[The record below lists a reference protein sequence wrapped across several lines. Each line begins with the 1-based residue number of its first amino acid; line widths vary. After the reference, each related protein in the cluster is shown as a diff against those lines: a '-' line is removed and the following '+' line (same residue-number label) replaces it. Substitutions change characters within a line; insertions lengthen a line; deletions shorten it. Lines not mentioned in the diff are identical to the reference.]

1 MKAILGILANDIRR
15 RLKNPLSVILML
27 LIPVSMTLIIGVVFG
42 PEGDVDMP
50 RIKVLLVDND
60 GGFFGGFL
68 MQGMQQGALADM
80 LDITKVSA
88 AEGEEMM
95 SGGKASA
102 LIEIPEGFT
111 SNVLDGF
118 PAEIRLVKNP
128 SERFLPI
135 IVEEITKTMAVL
147 LDGGTRIFNAPMT
160 RMRSIIDRESWPEA
174 SDMEEVMNGAKN
186 GVILAY
192 GYIADSLIIFTDE
205 VAALPDSV
213 AAIDDPVVSDFNI
226 FAYVMPGSMMIGL
239 LFIVELVLR
248 DLLRERKAG
257 TLRRMLAAPVTTGQ
271 AVAGKV
277 GAAFAITMISC
288 LMLLAVSGLGFGV
301 DLGDPLALFLQTVAT
316 ILMCT
321 GIMTFLYGAIS
332 NERAADG
339 VMSVVIIAMALF
351 GGSMVP
357 IEQMPPALQAAGRFS
372 PVFWASDGM
381 KKIFILDAGVSDIST
396 HLVVLLLLSV
406 CTIIP
411 GTLLIQRRLAKG
423 GW

>member
-27 LIPVSMTLIIGVVFG
+27 LIPVSMTLIVGVVFG

-50 RIKVLLVDND
+50 GIKVLIVDND

-111 SNVLDGF
+111 SNVLDGL

-128 SERFLPI
+128 SEYFLPLV
-135 IVEEITKTMAVL
+135 VEEITKTMAVL
-147 LDGGTRIFNAPMT
+147 LDGGTRIFNAPMSK
-160 RMRSIIDRESWPEA
+160 MRSIIDQESWPA
-174 SDMEEVMNGAKN
+174 VSDMEEVMDGARN
-186 GVILAY
+186 GVILTY
-192 GYIADSLIIFTDE
+192 GYIADSLVTFTDE

-213 AAIDDPVVSDFNI
+213 SAIDDPVVKDFNL
-226 FAYVMPGSMMIGL
+226 FAYVMPGSMIIGL
-239 LFIVELVLR
+239 LFIVELLLR

-277 GAAFAITMISC
+277 GAAFAITLISSII
-288 LMLLAVSGLGFGV
+288 LLAVSRLGFGI
-301 DLGDPLALFLQTVAT
+301 DLGDPLALFFQTVAT

-332 NERAADG
+332 SERAADA
-339 VMSVVIIAMALF
+339 VMSVVIIVMALF

-357 IEQMPPALQAAGRFS
+357 IEQMPPALQTAGRFS
-372 PVFWASDGM
+372 PVFWAADGM
-381 KKIFILDAGVSDIST
+381 KRIFLLEAGLGDIRT
-396 HLVVLLLLSV
+396 HLLILFLLGAT
-406 CTIIP
+406 TIIP
-411 GTLLIQRRLAKG
+411 GALLIRARIAKG

>member
-50 RIKVLLVDND
+50 KIKVLLVDND

-68 MQGMQQGALADM
+68 KQGMRQGELGDM
-80 LDITKVSA
+80 LDITEVTA
-88 AEGEEMM
+88 AEGEKMM
-95 SGGKASA
+95 SSGKASA

-111 SNVLDGF
+111 SNVLDGL

-128 SERFLPI
+128 SETFLPI
-135 IVEEITKTMAVL
+135 VVEEITKTMAVL
-147 LDGGTRIFNAPMT
+147 LDGGTRIFNAPMSK
-160 RMRSIIDRESWPEA
+160 MRSIVDQESWPEA
-174 SDMEEVMNGAKN
+174 SEMEEVMGGAKN

-192 GYIADSLIIFTDE
+192 GYIADSLITFTDE

-213 AAIDDPVVSDFNI
+213 AAVDDPVVGDFNI

-248 DLLRERKAG
+248 DLLRERKEG

-288 LMLLAVSGLGFGV
+288 LVLLAVSGLGFGV
-301 DLGDPLALFLQTVAT
+301 DLGDPLALFLHTVAT
-316 ILMCT
+316 IAMCT

-332 NERAADG
+332 SERAADA

-357 IEQMPPALQAAGRFS
+357 IEQMPQALQAAGRFS
-372 PVFWASDGM
+372 PVFWAADGM
-381 KKIFILDAGVSDIST
+381 KQIFILDAGVSDISV
-396 HLVVLLLLSV
+396 HLVILFLLGV

-411 GTLLIQRRLAKG
+411 GALLIRARLAKG

>member
-111 SNVLDGF
+111 SNVLDGL

>member
-27 LIPVSMTLIIGVVFG
+27 LIPVTMTLITGLVFG
-42 PEGDVDMP
+42 PEGNVDMP
-50 RIKVLLVDND
+50 KIKVLLVDND
-60 GGFFGGFL
+60 GGFFGGL
-68 MQGMQQGALADM
+68 LKQGMQQGELGDM
-80 LDITKVSA
+80 LDITEVTA

-95 SGGKASA
+95 SGGDASA

-111 SNVLDGF
+111 VNVLDGK

-128 SERFLPI
+128 SETFLPI
-135 IVEEITKTMAVL
+135 VVEEITKTMAVL
-147 LDGGTRIFNAPMT
+147 LDGGTRIFNAPMSK
-160 RMRSIIDRESWPEA
+160 MRSIVDQESWPA
-174 SDMEEVMNGAKN
+174 VSDMEKVMDGAKN
-186 GVILAY
+186 GVILTY
-192 GYIADSLIIFTDE
+192 GYIADSLITFTDE

-213 AAIDDPVVSDFNI
+213 AAVDDPVVKDFNI

-248 DLLRERKAG
+248 GLLRERKAG

-277 GAAFAITMISC
+277 GAAFAITLISS
-288 LMLLAVSGLGFGV
+288 LILLAVSRLGFGV

-321 GIMTFLYGAIS
+321 GIITFLYGAIS
-332 NERAADG
+332 GERAADA
-339 VMSVVIIAMALF
+339 VMSVMIIVMALF

-357 IEQMPPALQAAGRFS
+357 SEQMPPALQAAGRFS
-372 PVFWASDGM
+372 PVFWAADGM
-381 KKIFILDAGVSDIST
+381 KKIFLLDAGVSDIRI
-396 HLVVLLLLSV
+396 HLLVLFLLGVL
-406 CTIIP
+406 TIIP
-411 GTLLIQRRLAKG
+411 GALLIRARIAKG

>member
-1 MKAILGILANDIRR
+1 MKTILGILANDIRR

-50 RIKVLLVDND
+50 GIKVLIVDND

-68 MQGMQQGALADM
+68 TQGMQQGALADM

-111 SNVLDGF
+111 SNVLDGL

-128 SERFLPI
+128 SEYFLPLV
-135 IVEEITKTMAVL
+135 VEEITKTMAVL

-174 SDMEEVMNGAKN
+174 SDMEEVMNGARN

-192 GYIADSLIIFTDE
+192 GYIAGSLIIFTDE

-332 NERAADG
+332 NERTADA

-372 PVFWASDGM
+372 PVYWASDGM

-396 HLVVLLLLSV
+396 HLVILVLLGV

-411 GTLLIQRRLAKG
+411 GTLLIQRRLAKR

>member
-1 MKAILGILANDIRR
+1 MKAILGILVNDIRR
-15 RLKNPLSVILML
+15 RLKNPMTVILML
-27 LIPVSMTLIIGVVFG
+27 LIPVTITLIIGLVFG
-42 PEGDVDMP
+42 PEGSVEMP
-50 RIKVLLVDND
+50 KIKVLLVDKD

-68 MQGMQQGALADM
+68 RQAMQQGDLADM
-80 LDITKVSA
+80 LDITEVSA

-111 SNVLDGF
+111 SNVLDGL
-118 PAEIRLVKNP
+118 PVEIRLVKNP
-128 SERFLPI
+128 SEFFLPI
-135 IVEEITKTMAVL
+135 VVEEITKTMAVL
-147 LDGGTRIFNAPMT
+147 LDGGTRIFNAPMSK
-160 RMRSIIDRESWPEA
+160 MRSIVDQESWPDA
-174 SDMEEVMNGAKN
+174 SDMEEVMDGARN

-192 GYIADSLIIFTDE
+192 GYIADSLITFTDE

-213 AAIDDPVVSDFNI
+213 SAADDPVVENFNI

-248 DLLRERKAG
+248 DLLRERKEG

-271 AVAGKV
+271 VVAGKV
-277 GAAFAITMISC
+277 GAAFAITMISA
-288 LMLLAVSGLGFGV
+288 LLLLAVSRLGFGV

-316 ILMCT
+316 IMMCT

-332 NERAADG
+332 NERAADA

-357 IEQMPPALQAAGRFS
+357 IEQMPPSLQAAGKFS
-372 PVFWASDGM
+372 PVFWAADGI
-381 KKIFILDAGVSDIST
+381 KRIFLLDAGFSDIRI
-396 HLVVLLLLSV
+396 HLLILGLLGV

-411 GTLLIQRRLAKG
+411 GALLIRARIVKG
-423 GW
+423 GK

>member
-1 MKAILGILANDIRR
+1 MKAILGILVNDIRR

-50 RIKVLLVDND
+50 KIKVLLVDND

-68 MQGMQQGALADM
+68 KQGMQQGELGDM
-80 LDITKVSA
+80 LDITEVTA
-88 AEGEEMM
+88 AEGEKMM
-95 SGGKASA
+95 SEGDASA

-111 SNVLDGF
+111 SNVLDGL

-128 SERFLPI
+128 SEYFLPLV
-135 IVEEITKTMAVL
+135 VEEITKTMAVL
-147 LDGGTRIFNAPMT
+147 LDGGTRIFNAPMSK
-160 RMRSIIDRESWPEA
+160 MRSIVDQESWPEA
-174 SDMEEVMNGAKN
+174 SEMEEVMAGAKN

-192 GYIADSLIIFTDE
+192 GYIADSLITFTDE

-213 AAIDDPVVSDFNI
+213 AAVDDPVVRDFNI

-271 AVAGKV
+271 VVAGKV

-288 LMLLAVSGLGFGV
+288 LLLLAVSGLGFGV
-301 DLGDPLALFLQTVAT
+301 DLGDPLALVLQTVVT

-332 NERAADG
+332 KERTADA
-339 VMSVVIIAMALF
+339 VMSVVIIVMGLF

-372 PVFWASDGM
+372 PVYWAADGM
-381 KKIFILDAGVSDIST
+381 KKIFLLDAGVSDISVN
-396 HLVVLLLLSV
+396 LVILLLLGV

-411 GTLLIQRRLAKG
+411 GALLIRGRLAKG